1 MGEFL
6 PWLSDHCPVFFCLN
20 LNKVEKINENQ
31 KLKNAPGKFI
41 WNSEA
46 KQNFRKTL
54 ESKEISLLLDKL
66 VLDFKTSS
74 VNKSAKDLTNFL
86 VKTCEK
92 RNIKKVGSRGKNKTT
107 LDKPWFDK
115 DCKQAKNELKLLGKD
130 II

>member
-1 MGEFL
+1 M
-6 PWLSDHCPVFFCLN
+6 FFCLN

-31 KLKNAPGKFI
+31 NLKNAPGKFI

-54 ESKEISLLLDKL
+54 ESNETSLSLDKL

-74 VNKSAKDLTNFL
+74 VNKSVKDLTNFL

-92 RNIKKVGSRGKNKTT
+92 VTLRKWGPKGKQNYSR
-107 LDKPWFDK
+107 
-115 DCKQAKNELKLLGKD
+115 
-130 II
+130 